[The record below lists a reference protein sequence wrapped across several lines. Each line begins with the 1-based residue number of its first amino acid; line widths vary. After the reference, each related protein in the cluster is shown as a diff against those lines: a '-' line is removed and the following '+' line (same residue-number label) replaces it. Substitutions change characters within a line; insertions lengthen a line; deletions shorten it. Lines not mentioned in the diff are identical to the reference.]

1 MSLITLCAWA
11 LVAVCALAIIKNFK
25 SELFPVAVAA
35 CGVVLLTGVLKI
47 AEPLFDFFYEL
58 EKESAASGFIPLL
71 MKALGSALIC
81 QFTAEICRDCGE
93 NSVASKV
100 EFAGKTVITVMS
112 VPLIRELL
120 SSAKEMIG

>member
-1 MSLITLCAWA
+1 MSLITLCAWS
-11 LVAVCALAIIKNFK
+11 LIAVCILAIIKNFK
-25 SELFPVAVAA
+25 TELFPVAVGV
-35 CGVVLLTGVLKI
+35 CSVVLMTGVLKT
-47 AEPLFDFFYEL
+47 AQPLFDFFYEL
-58 EKESAASGFIPLL
+58 EKDSAVSGFIPLL

-100 EFAGKTVITVMS
+100 ELAGKTAITVMS

-120 SSAKEMIG
+120 NSAKEMIG